1 LLFEHTAVGD
11 QHLVATVIVLGC
23 TDYRIAET
31 GVRRMVKSSNFVRTI
46 HFSLDCCRGAIR
58 NTT

>member
-1 LLFEHTAVGD
+1 LLIEHTVAGD
-11 QHLVATVIVLGC
+11 QHLVATVIVSGC

-31 GVRRMVKSSNFVRTI
+31 GVQRMVESTISRDAI
-46 HFSLDCCRGAIR
+46 HFSLDCGRGAIR

>member
-1 LLFEHTAVGD
+1 LLIEHTAAGD
-11 QHLVATVIVLGC
+11 QHLVVTVIVLGC

-31 GVRRMVKSSNFVRTI
+31 GVRRMVESSISCGAI
-46 HFSLDCCRGAIR
+46 HFSLDCGRGAIR